1 MYMKKV
7 LGKLILFLFGW
18 KSSYPNQY
26 QFPKMLLI
34 AAPHTSQWD
43 WLFSLSGYWANDIYP
58 KFLVYH
64 TYMKGFRGALM
75 KYMGGIGVDPKSK
88 DFSMVD
94 FCVDLFANHSK
105 MTLIITP
112 EASIEKV
119 DKWKTGFF
127 YIATRAEIPISLCF
141 LDYKKKRAGIGT
153 FLNMSGNFEKD
164 ATYVEKFYKNSN
176 PRHPE
181 RYNPKI
187 F

>member
-1 MYMKKV
+1 M
-7 LGKLILFLFGW
+7 FLFGW

-26 QFPKMLLI
+26 QFPKMILI
-34 AAPHTSQWD
+34 AAPHTSHWD
-43 WLFSLSGYWANDIYP
+43 WVFAMAGYWANDIYP

-64 TYMKGFRGALM
+64 TYMKGLRGILM
-75 KYMGGIGVDPKSK
+75 RYMGGIGVNKKEK
-88 DFSMVD
+88 DFGMVD
-94 FCVDLFANHSK
+94 FCVALFKNHSEIS
-105 MTLIITP
+105 LVISP

-127 YIATRAEIPISLCF
+127 HIATKADIPLSLCF
-141 LDYKKKRAGIGT
+141 LDYDSKKAGIGT

-164 ATYVEKFYKNSN
+164 VTFVEKFYIDSK
-176 PRHPE
+176 PKHPE